1 MVFQLAVLRGTHHL
15 HDSRSLF
22 QPQQVKLEE
31 TLNLT
36 QMVYP
41 PPPPH
46 THKKPCHFFII
57 PLPYWSKM
65 AVRHLNCSYMY
76 SCSDVSKKII
86 VLLET
91 LYQTIYSSLQQ
102 ILRCQSSGHR
112 LFQTRFGHG
121 QQKSP
126 LLNGAC
132 PLPGSSEQMWM
143 FVPLAYSTI
152 QQTSL
157 NDVMLGKA
165 EILICQGPGFRWPYI
180 WRKNPEDSCD
190 SGKLKRRPPQP
201 ESEPHRVPWMSTH
214 SPFAS

>member
-1 MVFQLAVLRGTHHL
+1 
-15 HDSRSLF
+15 
-22 QPQQVKLEE
+22 
-31 TLNLT
+31 
-36 QMVYP
+36 
-41 PPPPH
+41 
-46 THKKPCHFFII
+46 
-57 PLPYWSKM
+57 M

-165 EILICQGPGFRWPYI
+165 ELWYAKALVLDGRTYEERILKILVILGNLRGGHLNQSRNHTVFLEWALTHLCLLALMRHFSIDYSLPKVSPGSSQFPSGLLLLFWEIRIISGP
-180 WRKNPEDSCD
+180 S
-190 SGKLKRRPPQP
+190 PP
-201 ESEPHRVPWMSTH
+201 R
-214 SPFAS
+214 

>member
-1 MVFQLAVLRGTHHL
+1 
-15 HDSRSLF
+15 
-22 QPQQVKLEE
+22 
-31 TLNLT
+31 
-36 QMVYP
+36 
-41 PPPPH
+41 
-46 THKKPCHFFII
+46 
-57 PLPYWSKM
+57 M

-165 EILICQGPGFRWPYI
+165 ELWYAKALVLDGRTYEERILKILVILGNLRGGHLNQSRNHTVFLEWALTHLLPPSFNETFLDRLQSSQGISRIITIPIWPTSVI
-180 WRKNPEDSCD
+180 LRNQNHIRTLPS
-190 SGKLKRRPPQP
+190 SLKL
-201 ESEPHRVPWMSTH
+201 
-214 SPFAS
+214 